1 MWYGN
6 ETHPTSCYRAIANC
20 ARVHTLSTV
29 RKSHALNGSSALT
42 LRKSHAFNG
51 SSALT
56 VRKSHALNGSSAL
69 TVRKSHALN
78 GSSALSALN
87 AVMQLKYANRIMF
100 ERGLPHA
107 HVHTVYQLL
116 HLLARLM

>member
-20 ARVHTLSTV
+20 TRVHTLS
-29 RKSHALNGSSALT
+29 
-42 LRKSHAFNG
+42 
-51 SSALT
+51 T